1 MKKQNEQREEQRADL
16 LDDNCKLKFKL
27 ESIGNFKK
35 KFKRKKTLNSKL
47 DFRLRIQRQKLKMK
61 SMLAI

>member
-1 MKKQNEQREEQRADL
+1 MKKYYEQREEQRADL

>member
-1 MKKQNEQREEQRADL
+1 MKKYYEQREEQRADL

-35 KFKRKKTLNSKL
+35 KFKRKRTLNSKL
-47 DFRLRIQRQKLKMK
+47 DFRLRIQSKKLKMK